1 MPSVATYV
9 ADYEDPVHAK
19 AVVDLLDG
27 YARDPYGNSGPLPD
41 EVYASLCPT
50 LAKTPGAFSVVATV
64 DGVAAGLINCF
75 QGFSTFK
82 CKPLINVHDVFVH
95 PEHRRAGLVQ
105 AMMAVVEDVAKE
117 RGACKLTLEVL
128 SNNAPAKG
136 SYAKFGFK
144 YYELDPAQGHAEF
157 WEKTFR

>member
-1 MPSVATYV
+1 
-9 ADYEDPVHAK
+9 
-19 AVVDLLDG
+19 
-27 YARDPYGNSGPLPD
+27 
-41 EVYASLCPT
+41 
-50 LAKTPGAFSVVATV
+50 VVATV

-105 AMMAVVEDVAKE
+105 AMMAIVEKVAKE

-144 YYELDPAQGHAEF
+144 NYELDPAQGHAEF
-157 WEKTFR
+157 WERTF

>member
-1 MPSVATYV
+1 MPSVETYL
-9 ADYEDPVHAK
+9 ANYEDPVHAK

-41 EVYASLCPT
+41 DVYVSLCPT

-105 AMMAVVEDVAKE
+105 AMMALLIGRHEDSRLPVLDAPIVA
-117 RGACKLTLEVL
+117 
-128 SNNAPAKG
+128 AP
-136 SYAKFGFK
+136 
-144 YYELDPAQGHAEF
+144 PAGRRVPTRRVRPHVISP
-157 WEKTFR
+157 RL